1 MPAHSARIDWPAF
14 RKLAPDVN
22 DVAVTLS
29 QAVRKGGL
37 DSQLIELVMVRAS
50 QINGCVFCLQHHILA
65 AEGLGV
71 SADKLGQLAVWRE
84 APIYTPRERVALEW
98 TEVLTLVSQGV
109 SDEVYAENSSEFSD
123 KELAYLTSAIVN
135 INLWNRLGGHFGGRQ
150 LRGRTRNRVA

>member
-135 INLWNRLGGHFGGRQ
+135 INLWNRLGAAFRWP
-150 LRGRTRNRVA
+150 LAARSNSK

>member
-84 APIYTPRERVALEW
+84 APIYTPRERVALGS
-98 TEVLTLVSQGV
+98 VP
-109 SDEVYAENSSEFSD
+109 N
-123 KELAYLTSAIVN
+123 
-135 INLWNRLGGHFGGRQ
+135 
-150 LRGRTRNRVA
+150 

>member
-109 SDEVYAENSSEFSD
+109 SDEVYAETSSEFSD

-135 INLWNRLGGHFGGRQ
+135 INLWNRLGAAFRWPPAA
-150 LRGRTRNRVA
+150 RSNSK